1 MRKAIDIPGDCAT
14 MRVVIGGPVI
24 AFTEPDKMRGA
35 PRSYPA
41 PFRVY
46 LILWEIKGKVFL

>member
-1 MRKAIDIPGDCAT
+1 MRKAIDIPGNRAT

-41 PFRVY
+41 LFRVY
-46 LILWEIKGKVFL
+46 LILREMKGETFL